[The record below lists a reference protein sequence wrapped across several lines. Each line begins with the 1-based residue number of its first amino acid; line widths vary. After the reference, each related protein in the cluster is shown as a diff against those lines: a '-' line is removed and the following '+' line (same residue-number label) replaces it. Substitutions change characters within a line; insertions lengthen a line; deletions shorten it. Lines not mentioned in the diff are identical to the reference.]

1 METGKT
7 VPDLKLK
14 LLIFS
19 SFLLNVF
26 FVSYIYRFIGNQID
40 SGWSSPA
47 AVEAEAAAAIS
58 CSGHGRAYLDSV
70 IFDGNPTCECN
81 TCYAGKDCSLLLSN
95 CAADANSGDPLFLE
109 PYWRR
114 NAAGSAVL
122 VAGWHRMSYEAN
134 GDNYIS
140 LELERHLRLLH
151 YAVGNAITRDHFIV
165 FGAGSTQLVNAAV
178 HALSPDDVNFN
189 ESSTALVVAT
199 APFYRLYK
207 QQTKFFDSRE
217 NLWDGDTS
225 NLDNLNASSG
235 ANFIEFVTSPNNPDG
250 KLKQSVIGGSS
261 VIYDHAYYWPHYTA
275 IANPADEDIML
286 FTVSK
291 ISGHAGSRFGWAL
304 VKDRKVYKKM
314 VQYLLL
320 NTFGVSRDTQLR
332 ILKLLKVILAEV
344 GREGDIF
351 KFSYET
357 LNKRWAK
364 LSNVISSSSR
374 FSLQKLSPLYCTYF
388 HKIRDPSPAYAWV
401 KCERL
406 EETDCEAVLR
416 EAGIISRAGEA
427 FEAESRYTRLSLI
440 KTKDDFDQLL
450 SKIESLV
457 SNERVSSM

>member
-1 METGKT
+1 M
-7 VPDLKLK
+7 LRIAL
-14 LLIFS
+14 
-19 SFLLNVF
+19 
-26 FVSYIYRFIGNQID
+26 
-40 SGWSSPA
+40 
-47 AVEAEAAAAIS
+47 
-58 CSGHGRAYLDSV
+58 
-70 IFDGNPTCECN
+70 EC
-81 TCYAGKDCSLLLSN
+81 AH
-95 CAADANSGDPLFLE
+95 SGDPLFLE

-122 VAGWHRMSYEAN
+122 VAGWHRMSNQAN
-134 GDNYIS
+134 GDNFIS

-151 YAVGNAITRDHFIV
+151 YAVGNAITRDRFIV
-165 FGAGSTQLVNAAV
+165 FGTGSTQLVNAAV

-199 APFYRLYK
+199 APVYGLYK
-207 QQTKFFDSRE
+207 QQTKLFDSRE
-217 NLWDGDTS
+217 NLWDGLTS
-225 NLDNLNASSG
+225 NLKNLNASSG

-250 KLKQSVIGGSS
+250 QLKQPVIGGSS

-275 IANPADEDIML
+275 IPNPADEDIML
-286 FTVSK
+286 FTFSK
-291 ISGHAGSRFGWAL
+291 VSGHAGSRWAL

-314 VQYLLL
+314 VQYLFL
-320 NTFGVSRDTQLR
+320 NTMGVSRDTQLR
-332 ILKLLKVILAEV
+332 ILKLLKVILAQV

-357 LNKRWAK
+357 LNKRWTK

-374 FSLQKLSPLYCTYF
+374 FSLQKLSPQYCIYF

-401 KCERL
+401 KCEKM

-416 EAGIISRAGEA
+416 EAGIISRTGEA

-450 SKIESLV
+450 SKIEAFV